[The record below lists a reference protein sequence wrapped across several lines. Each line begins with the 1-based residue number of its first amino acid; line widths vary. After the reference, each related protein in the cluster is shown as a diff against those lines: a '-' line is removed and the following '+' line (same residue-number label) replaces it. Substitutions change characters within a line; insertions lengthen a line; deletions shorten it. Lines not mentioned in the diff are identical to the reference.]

1 MPSERRP
8 SEQPPTAAEHVPI
21 REPRVGWLVSLAG
34 PGQVR
39 VDFPGNPAGPALARV
54 AAALDAPALEAAVQ
68 QRQGAVLLFEDGDPT
83 RPLVLAL
90 LAPTGQATPLLDALL
105 TPAGAPEE
113 RPREARVDGRRVV
126 IEGQDE
132 VVLRCGKA
140 SITLT
145 HDGKV
150 ELRGVQ
156 VVSDAEERQRI
167 RGRTVQIN

>member
-1 MPSERRP
+1 MPSSRLPAPPP
-8 SEQPPTAAEHVPI
+8 SAAASHASI
-21 REPRVGWLVSLAG
+21 REPRVGRVVALAG

-39 VDFPGNPAGPALARV
+39 VDFPGNPGPPALARV
-54 AAALDAPALEAAVQ
+54 AAALDAAALQEAVQ
-68 QRQGAVLLFEDGDPT
+68 AGQGAVLLFEDGDPA
-83 RPLVLAL
+83 RPLLLSL
-90 LAPTGQATPLLDALL
+90 LAPTQPSPLLDALL
-105 TPAGAPEE
+105 VPSSEE
-113 RPREARVDGRRVV
+113 RPREAQVDGRRVV

-145 HDGKV
+145 HDGTV